1 MKTSYLEN
9 RMRYSLGWPLI
20 LTRISTFYIV
30 FHGNYSLKCNRNGV
44 IWKIVKFS
52 FESRHD
58 DIPLRYRQIRCG
70 ERQVKPEYYLLM
82 HVPRSKYLMS
92 ENIAQGATSRIIIIT
107 EVANYLFD
115 QKEHG
120 NWKPYKSGGPYDSI
134 ATLCHHHLTLTG
146 KNHILKS
153 WYFQILYKK

>member
-1 MKTSYLEN
+1 
-9 RMRYSLGWPLI
+9 
-20 LTRISTFYIV
+20 
-30 FHGNYSLKCNRNGV
+30 
-44 IWKIVKFS
+44 
-52 FESRHD
+52 
-58 DIPLRYRQIRCG
+58 
-70 ERQVKPEYYLLM
+70 
-82 HVPRSKYLMS
+82 MS

-134 ATLCHHHLTLTG
+134 ATLCHYRLTLTG

-153 WYFQILYKK
+153 